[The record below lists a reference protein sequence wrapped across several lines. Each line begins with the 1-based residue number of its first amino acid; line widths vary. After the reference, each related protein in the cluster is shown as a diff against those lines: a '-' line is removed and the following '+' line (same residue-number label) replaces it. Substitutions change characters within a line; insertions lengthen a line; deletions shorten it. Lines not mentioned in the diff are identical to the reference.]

1 LLRNL
6 AIGNINGDLRK
17 LARWIAKQLFQSS
30 ICSSIDGDVN
40 GQMNNDDAVSGDL
53 ILRRYQ

>member
-1 LLRNL
+1 M
-6 AIGNINGDLRK
+6 NGDLRK